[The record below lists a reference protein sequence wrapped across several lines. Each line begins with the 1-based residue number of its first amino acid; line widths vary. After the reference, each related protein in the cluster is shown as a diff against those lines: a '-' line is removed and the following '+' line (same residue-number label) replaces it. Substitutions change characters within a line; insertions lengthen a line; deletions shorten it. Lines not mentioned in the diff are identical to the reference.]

1 MKIQRHP
8 TRHQGL
14 HMRYLAEEENYKIL
28 LLLWPVLLCV
38 GLLAIEILS
47 KGLLNEGPPSLMK
60 MLADRM

>member
-1 MKIQRHP
+1 MKLQFH
-8 TRHQGL
+8 L
-14 HMRYLAEEENYKIL
+14 RYLAEEENYKIL

-47 KGLLNEGPPSLMK
+47 KWLLNEGPPSLIK

>member
-1 MKIQRHP
+1 MKIQFH
-8 TRHQGL
+8 L
-14 HMRYLAEEENYKIL
+14 RYLAEEENYKIL

-47 KGLLNEGPPSLMK
+47 KWLLNEGPPSLIK